1 MNKENP
7 DYRKDD
13 NEISAQKLCAGTMSI
28 MCNQTY
34 RAGGLLHCGKL
45 FQVAHRLAMLQMFAC
60 NNYIAVQKRD
70 YTGYSWKKQLDS
82 DFILNRIGGKNAAGV
97 FSLCHRR

>member
-1 MNKENP
+1 
-7 DYRKDD
+7 
-13 NEISAQKLCAGTMSI
+13 
-28 MCNQTY
+28 
-34 RAGGLLHCGKL
+34 
-45 FQVAHRLAMLQMFAC
+45 MLQMFAC